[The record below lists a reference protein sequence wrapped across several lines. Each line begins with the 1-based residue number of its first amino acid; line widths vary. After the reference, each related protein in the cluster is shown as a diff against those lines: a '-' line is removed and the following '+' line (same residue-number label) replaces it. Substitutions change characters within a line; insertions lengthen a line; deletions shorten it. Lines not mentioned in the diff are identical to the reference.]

1 MKKFKLAL
9 WAIFLGLIAIIF
21 FSNKDYFM
29 AKQGF
34 QIDLFYTEPFLIQEL
49 PNVIYFLIFF
59 LAGFLIA
66 YFISLSERFKS
77 KKTIKNL
84 NAAATSQLEEI
95 SVLKKEIDSLKSN
108 AFNGKTAPEDQNLT
122 GTT

>member
-1 MKKFKLAL
+1 MKKLKIVL
-9 WAIFLGLIAIIF
+9 WAVILGFIAIIF
-21 FSNKDYFM
+21 FSNKNYLL
-29 AKQGF
+29 AKQVL
-34 QIDLFYTEPFLIQEL
+34 QIDLLYGEPFHTTEL
-49 PNVIYFLIFF
+49 PNIIFFLIFF

-95 SVLKKEIDSLKSN
+95 AALTKEVESLQSGSSDHK
-108 AFNGKTAPEDQNLT
+108 AEPKE
-122 GTT
+122 GT